1 MPHITLSMLNAKMTS
16 QIEAVSPSVSLAV
29 CSTTSKLSFA
39 LLCFAPFFFF
49 FCCSSLLYSTY
60 IFEVISS
67 TFQKRK

>member
-39 LLCFAPFFFF
+39 LLC
-49 FCCSSLLYSTY
+49 SLLLLQQLTLQY
-60 IFEVISS
+60 IHI
-67 TFQKRK
+67 